1 MQKHSPNDKGGVH
14 DEIDLHSWENAA
26 CAFPHLKGELALKS
40 VKLVEVNE
48 ENWYECCQLELTEE
62 QSSYMESN
70 AVSIAQSKFEPGLK
84 PFAIYEKE
92 QVVGFLMFNTE
103 REELDGYWVYRIMV
117 DRRHQGKGIGKRAT
131 EEMLAIMSELPG
143 CERIVVGYH
152 PGNMGAHRLYESLGF
167 HDEGN
172 RFGKEMAVIYQVTS

>member
-1 MQKHSPNDKGGVH
+1 
-14 DEIDLHSWENAA
+14 
-26 CAFPHLKGELALKS
+26 
-40 VKLVEVNE
+40 
-48 ENWYECCQLELTEE
+48 
-62 QSSYMESN
+62 MESN

-103 REELDGYWVYRIMV
+103 REELGGYWVYRIMV
-117 DRRHQGKGIGKRAT
+117 DRRYQGKGIGKRAT

-152 PGNMGAHRLYESLGF
+152 PDNRGAHRLYESIGF
-167 HDEGN
+167 KDEGN